1 MQLESASKMD
11 HEMHPLY
18 KDQLVG
24 GRDVT
29 NVFKDF
35 SQLNV
40 SKLDMVALDRNSQI
54 FRSLEQRKSS
64 QNSALN
70 ERKPLSHSSYMKPST
85 PPGNLAP

>member
-11 HEMHPLY
+11 HEMMHPLY

-35 SQLNV
+35 SQLDV

-64 QNSALN
+64 
-70 ERKPLSHSSYMKPST
+70 
-85 PPGNLAP
+85 